1 MEKKSKRNHSQE
13 LRTILLQKIKQDLDL
28 TVENLIV
35 VKK

>member
-1 MEKKSKRNHSQE
+1 MEKKNKRNRSQE
-13 LRTILLQKIKQDLDL
+13 LRTILLQKIKQDLNL